1 MSKGDFDF
9 IGTII
14 ETERERIQDGIPE
27 MFRIINKKLIVV
39 FLDFLDCPP
48 TKSLLS
54 PENFSFCEHHDSKL
68 LVERWN
74 QARRDMDTLI
84 HPTVLFCVRVQ
95 RGPSSLPI
103 LRFVP
108 ITSTDEQGQVV
119 LYKGFGCSCW
129 MGRHVS
135 CGVVPRFGHFDLPG
149 EDELRGGS
157 DAA

>member
-1 MSKGDFDF
+1 VNVSEGRIPDMSKGDFDF

-14 ETERERIQDGIPE
+14 ETERERIRDGFPE
-27 MFRIINKKLIVV
+27 MFRTINKKLIVV
-39 FLDFLDCPP
+39 LLDFRDCPP

-54 PENFSFCEHHDSKL
+54 PENFNFCEHHDSKP

-84 HPTVLFCVRVQ
+84 HPMVLFCVRVQ

-108 ITSTDEQGQVV
+108 ITSTDESGQVV
-119 LYKGFGCSCW
+119 LYKGDGCSC
-129 MGRHVS
+129 
-135 CGVVPRFGHFDLPG
+135 
-149 EDELRGGS
+149 
-157 DAA
+157 